1 MGLWVEKN
9 WFLSRIIFVYRELLL
24 WVLMRFLKS
33 VSVKALLCQIN
44 IGHYKF
50 STFIIIRNQIITP
63 YAY

>member
-33 VSVKALLCQIN
+33 VSVKAFLCQIN

-50 STFIIIRNQIITP
+50 STFIIIRI
-63 YAY
+63 